1 MGLTRQLSNGL
12 KFNRQPSK
20 TVIFLPSTVKNAEK
34 FQQNISNL
42 AFLSI
47 SADFHGL
54 LAPEDW
60 IASVKLENQFLG
72 QFSKTDSFYIVPLYL
87 KLFPNFVSERPR
99 KPPKHIS

>member
-1 MGLTRQLSNGL
+1 MHIVDTSVDSIYKILIGWIYVSIKVSMGLTRQLSNGL

-54 LAPEDW
+54 LAPED
-60 IASVKLENQFLG
+60 
-72 QFSKTDSFYIVPLYL
+72 
-87 KLFPNFVSERPR
+87 
-99 KPPKHIS
+99 